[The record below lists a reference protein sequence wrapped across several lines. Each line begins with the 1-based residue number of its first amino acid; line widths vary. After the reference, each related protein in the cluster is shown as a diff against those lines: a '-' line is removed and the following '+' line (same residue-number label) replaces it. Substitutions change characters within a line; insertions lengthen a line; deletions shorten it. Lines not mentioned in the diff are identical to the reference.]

1 MLVRIIFSFLL
12 ADLNCFYYI
21 CADFYIVKLKNDKPM
36 KKLLIAMFAL
46 IVGIAFTSCKQKT
59 EVEPEKA
66 ATEEKVEKAEKAE
79 SLEDLVAR
87 AKAEGA
93 NWSVDEWKA
102 AVKQAFIAMKPV
114 MDNIQKMTEKTEDE
128 NPDLAK
134 IKEVA
139 EDLEKNQAEYERI
152 EKLFEELNTAASATA
167 NGKAVIDDEEWG
179 NAVMKE
185 LGFPEDM

>member
-1 MLVRIIFSFLL
+1 
-12 ADLNCFYYI
+12 
-21 CADFYIVKLKNDKPM
+21 M

-46 IVGIAFTSCKQKT
+46 IMGVAFTSCKQKT

-66 ATEEKVEKAEKAE
+66 ATEEKAE

>member
-1 MLVRIIFSFLL
+1 
-12 ADLNCFYYI
+12 
-21 CADFYIVKLKNDKPM
+21 
-36 KKLLIAMFAL
+36 
-46 IVGIAFTSCKQKT
+46 
-59 EVEPEKA
+59 
-66 ATEEKVEKAEKAE
+66 
-79 SLEDLVAR
+79 
-87 AKAEGA
+87 
-93 NWSVDEWKA
+93 
-102 AVKQAFIAMKPV
+102 
-114 MDNIQKMTEKTEDE
+114 MDNIQKMTEKTNDE

>member
-1 MLVRIIFSFLL
+1 
-12 ADLNCFYYI
+12 
-21 CADFYIVKLKNDKPM
+21 M

-46 IVGIAFTSCKQKT
+46 IMGVAFTSCKQKT

-66 ATEEKVEKAEKAE
+66 ATEEKAE

-114 MDNIQKMTEKTEDE
+114 MDNIQKMTEKTNDE

>member
-1 MLVRIIFSFLL
+1 
-12 ADLNCFYYI
+12 
-21 CADFYIVKLKNDKPM
+21 M
-36 KKLLIAMFAL
+36 KKLLIGLFAFAL
-46 IVGIAFTSCKQKT
+46 CMGMNSCAKENK
-59 EVEPEKA
+59 EA
-66 ATEEKVEKAEKAE
+66 AEKAGE
-79 SLEDLVAR
+79 EVVEVVEKTPVLADIVAK